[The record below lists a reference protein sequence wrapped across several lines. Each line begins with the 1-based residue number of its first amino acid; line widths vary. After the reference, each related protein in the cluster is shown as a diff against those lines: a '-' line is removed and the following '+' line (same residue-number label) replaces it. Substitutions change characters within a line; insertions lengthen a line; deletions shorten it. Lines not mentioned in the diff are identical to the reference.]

1 MSSRRELFDP
11 NDRTLRQ
18 FAAIWIFFFG
28 AIAFREAFGRNRPV
42 IAFAVLLIALGVGLI
57 GLAWPRRI
65 RPVFVGWMTAAYP
78 IGWVV
83 SKVVLGIV
91 FYGIMTPGAL
101 ILRLIG
107 HDALV
112 LKRQPAASTYWHS
125 KPAAADEKQYLHQY

>member
-1 MSSRRELFDP
+1 MNSKRTLFDP

-28 AIAFREAFGRNRPV
+28 AIAFREAFERNRPV
-42 IAFAVLLIALGVGLI
+42 IGLALLLMALGVGLL

-83 SKVVLGIV
+83 SKVVLGIA
-91 FYGIMTPGAL
+91 FYGIMTPGAV

-107 HDALV
+107 
-112 LKRQPAASTYWHS
+112 S
-125 KPAAADEKQYLHQY
+125 